1 MLETKRIVIADEL
14 PIFRDALRKLLSSN
28 PAFEVVGEARDA
40 KEAIRQACSHK
51 PDLILLEPS
60 MPSETGVDVIGQ
72 IKKHSPFTK
81 IVILS
86 AHKTEEHFL
95 KAFKAGV
102 HGYLLKDTTAREM
115 MIALDNIFSDRTYL
129 SPSIAK
135 KIIQGYLEGRKC
147 LAVSTSWDTLTHRER
162 GIFKMIAEGY
172 RNKDIADY
180 LCISSKTVEKHRA
193 NLMRKLNLHS
203 ASSVTAFA
211 FEKGV
216 ISAWDF

>member
-28 PAFEVVGEARDA
+28 PTFEVVGEARDA
-40 KEAIRQACSHK
+40 KEAIRQAYSHK

-72 IKKHSPFTK
+72 IKKDSPSTK

-86 AHKTEEHFL
+86 VHKTEEHIL
-95 KAFKAGV
+95 KALKAGV
-102 HGYLLKDTTAREM
+102 HGYMLKNTTTREM
-115 MIALDNIFSDRTYL
+115 MIALDNVFSDRAYL
-129 SPSIAK
+129 SPAIAK
-135 KIIQGYLEGRKC
+135 KIIHGYLEGRKC
-147 LAVSTSWDTLTHRER
+147 LTISTSWDTLTQRER

-193 NLMRKLNLHS
+193 NLMRKLDLHS